1 MTAAAEAA
9 VNGTIDTRPPS
20 PSLGHTGRGEDH
32 EQKPQWHPLP
42 PPLVVWGMW
51 IGAGTSSASSNG
63 RGRAELIPS
72 PSDLAPS
79 CLVDACAL

>member
-42 PPLVVWGMW
+42 PPL
-51 IGAGTSSASSNG
+51 SSGGCGLG
-63 RGRAELIPS
+63 RGRPRRRPMDEGVRS
-72 PSDLAPS
+72 
-79 CLVDACAL
+79 